1 MADNKND
8 GSKEGFLG
16 RWSQRKQD
24 IRAGKPLAEPEITV
38 KPAALNPNALKTEAI
53 GAGKAEK
60 ANKADTSTDTAAL
73 EEKPEAKPEAP
84 LPTMADVHKLT
95 AESDFSPFVAKN
107 VSPEVRNS
115 AMKKLFTDPHY
126 NVMDRL
132 DIYIDDYS
140 QPDPMPES
148 MLRQLASAKFLNLF
162 KAEEEAEAQAEA
174 VAAAEK
180 TALEAKT
187 DNAANAS
194 KAAITTNTDPLL
206 GDDAN
211 TVSMQSVAQ
220 SATDNLPTQTIALA
234 TSLSGPNDDHSDMRL
249 QQNHTAGPHKLGRS
263 AE

>member
-1 MADNKND
+1 MTD
-8 GSKEGFLG
+8 GFLG

-24 IRAGKPLAEPEITV
+24 IRAGKPLIEPEKPEVVV
-38 KPAALNPNALKTEAI
+38 KAAVPS
-53 GAGKAEK
+53 
-60 ANKADTSTDTAAL
+60 ANKQHEQAPNIAAT
-73 EEKPEAKPEAP
+73 EEKPDAP

-162 KAEEEAEAQAEA
+162 KAEEEAEA
-174 VAAAEK
+174 AAEK
-180 TALEAKT
+180 AALEAK
-187 DNAANAS
+187 
-194 KAAITTNTDPLL
+194 TDPLL

-220 SATDNLPTQTIALA
+220 SATENLPTQTIATASPEA
-234 TSLSGPNDDHSDMRL
+234 TPLSGPNDDHSDLRL
-249 QQNHTAGPHKLGRS
+249 QQNHAAGPHKLRRS

>member
-1 MADNKND
+1 MAD
-8 GSKEGFLG
+8 GFLG

-38 KPAALNPNALKTEAI
+38 NPVVLT
-53 GAGKAEK
+53 
-60 ANKADTSTDTAAL
+60 KADDKTDNATKSNNTFDMATA
-73 EEKPEAKPEAP
+73 EEKPEIP
-84 LPTMADVHKLT
+84 LPTMADVHQLT
-95 AESDFSPFVAKN
+95 AESDFSPFVARN

-140 QPDPMPES
+140 LPDPIPES
-148 MLRQLASAKFLNLF
+148 MLRQMVSAKFLNLF
-162 KAEEEAEAQAEA
+162 KAEEEAEAKE
-174 VAAAEK
+174 AAEK
-180 TALEAKT
+180 AALGKVAV
-187 DNAANAS
+187 
-194 KAAITTNTDPLL
+194 

-220 SATDNLPTQTIALA
+220 SNIENLSPLKTLI
-234 TSLSGPNDDHSDMRL
+234 SGPNDDHSDLRL
-249 QQNHTAGPHKLGRS
+249 QQNHAAGPHKLGRG

>member
-1 MADNKND
+1 MADSKNE

-24 IRAGKPLAEPEITV
+24 IRAGKPLAEPEIAS
-38 KPAALNPNALKTEAI
+38 KPVVLSND
-53 GAGKAEK
+53 AEK
-60 ANKADTSTDTAAL
+60 AHIANKASEIATD
-73 EEKPEAKPEAP
+73 EEKPEIP
-84 LPTMADVHKLT
+84 LPTMADVHELT

-115 AMKKLFTDPHY
+115 AMKKLFADPHY

-140 QPDPMPES
+140 KPDPIPES
-148 MLRQLASAKFLNLF
+148 MLRQMVSAKFLNLF
-162 KAEEEAEAQAEA
+162 KEEEEAEAKAEA
-174 VAAAEK
+174 EK
-180 TALEAKT
+180 AVLEENKLK
-187 DNAANAS
+187 NS
-194 KAAITTNTDPLL
+194 SPV

-220 SATDNLPTQTIALA
+220 STTKNLPTLTASDSTHI
-234 TSLSGPNDDHSDMRL
+234 SGPNDDHSDLRL
-249 QQNHTAGPHKLGRS
+249 QQNHAAGPHKLGRG

>member
-1 MADNKND
+1 MADSKNE
-8 GSKEGFLG
+8 GSNAGFLG

-24 IRAGKPLAEPEITV
+24 IRAGKPLAEPEVTAKPVVLAKTGDITDNASDI
-38 KPAALNPNALKTEAI
+38 AAV
-53 GAGKAEK
+53 
-60 ANKADTSTDTAAL
+60 
-73 EEKPEAKPEAP
+73 EEKPEIP
-84 LPTMADVHKLT
+84 LPTMADVHQLT

-140 QPDPMPES
+140 LPDPIPES
-148 MLRQLASAKFLNLF
+148 MLRQMVSAKFLNLF
-162 KAEEEAEAQAEA
+162 KAEEEAEA
-174 VAAAEK
+174 AAEK
-180 TALEAKT
+180 AALEAKRGE
-187 DNAANAS
+187 AGAS
-194 KAAITTNTDPLL
+194 IEATI

-220 SATDNLPTQTIALA
+220 STAESLPVQAIAD
-234 TSLSGPNDDHSDMRL
+234 TTHNKTPISGPNDDHSDLRL
-249 QQNHTAGPHKLGRS
+249 QQNHAAGPHKLGRS

>member
-1 MADNKND
+1 MADSKNE

-24 IRAGKPLAEPEITV
+24 IRAGKPLAEPEIAS
-38 KPAALNPNALKTEAI
+38 KPVVLSND
-53 GAGKAEK
+53 AEK
-60 ANKADTSTDTAAL
+60 AHIANKASEIATD
-73 EEKPEAKPEAP
+73 EEKPEIP
-84 LPTMADVHKLT
+84 LPTMADVHELT

-140 QPDPMPES
+140 KPDPIPES
-148 MLRQLASAKFLNLF
+148 MLRQMVSAKFLNLF
-162 KAEEEAEAQAEA
+162 KEEEEAEAKAEA
-174 VAAAEK
+174 EK
-180 TALEAKT
+180 AVLEENKLK
-187 DNAANAS
+187 NS
-194 KAAITTNTDPLL
+194 SPV

-220 SATDNLPTQTIALA
+220 STTKNLPTLTASDSTHI
-234 TSLSGPNDDHSDMRL
+234 SGPNDDHSDLRL
-249 QQNHTAGPHKLGRS
+249 QQNHAAGPHKLGRG

>member
-1 MADNKND
+1 MADSKNE

-38 KPAALNPNALKTEAI
+38 KPAALKPVALENDAI
-53 GAGKAEK
+53 GAEK
-60 ANKADTSTDTAAL
+60 TDKTTGIAAV
-73 EEKPEAKPEAP
+73 EEKPETP
-84 LPTMADVHKLT
+84 LPTMADVHQLT

-107 VSPEVRNS
+107 VSPEVRNT

-140 QPDPMPES
+140 QPDPIPES
-148 MLRQLASAKFLNLF
+148 MLRQMVSAKFLNLF
-162 KAEEEAEAQAEA
+162 KAEEEAEA
-174 VAAAEK
+174 AAEK
-180 TALEAKT
+180 AALEAKT
-187 DNAANAS
+187 G
-194 KAAITTNTDPLL
+194 KTDPLV

-220 SATDNLPTQTIALA
+220 SNTENLPIQTIDLSAPPL
-234 TSLSGPNDDHSDMRL
+234 TPISGPNDDHSDLRL
-249 QQNHTAGPHKLGRS
+249 QQNHAAGLQKLGRG

>member
-1 MADNKND
+1 MADSKNE

-24 IRAGKPLAEPEITV
+24 IRAGKPLAEPVIAPTLLTPRASANQISSASSELAEESSN
-38 KPAALNPNALKTEAI
+38 AAKF
-53 GAGKAEK
+53 
-60 ANKADTSTDTAAL
+60 
-73 EEKPEAKPEAP
+73 EEKPEIP

-140 QPDPMPES
+140 QPDPIPES
-148 MLRQLASAKFLNLF
+148 MLRQMVSAKFLNLF
-162 KAEEEAEAQAEA
+162 KAEEEAET
-174 VAAAEK
+174 AAEK
-180 TALEAKT
+180 AALEAKT
-187 DNAANAS
+187 G
-194 KAAITTNTDPLL
+194 KTDPLV

-220 SATDNLPTQTIALA
+220 SSTENLPTPTIALA
-234 TSLSGPNDDHSDMRL
+234 TPISGPNDDHSDLRL
-249 QQNHTAGPHKLGRS
+249 QQNHATGPQKSGRGT
-263 AE
+263 E

>member
-1 MADNKND
+1 MADSKN
-8 GSKEGFLG
+8 EGFLG

-24 IRAGKPLAEPEITV
+24 IRAGKPLAEPEI
-38 KPAALNPNALKTEAI
+38 ALKPVALKNEAND
-53 GAGKAEK
+53 ADK
-60 ANKADTSTDTAAL
+60 ANNIDTASAVTAI
-73 EEKPEAKPEAP
+73 EEKPETPM
-84 LPTMADVHKLT
+84 PTMADVHDLT

-140 QPDPMPES
+140 QPDPIPES
-148 MLRQLASAKFLNLF
+148 MLRQMVSAKFLNLF
-162 KAEEEAEAQAEA
+162 KAEEEAEA
-174 VAAAEK
+174 AAEK
-180 TALEAKT
+180 AALEAKAGKT
-187 DNAANAS
+187 EALIAAS
-194 KAAITTNTDPLL
+194 V

-220 SATDNLPTQTIALA
+220 STTENLPMHSASDTTPNTTLI
-234 TSLSGPNDDHSDMRL
+234 SGPHDDHSDLRL
-249 QQNHTAGPHKLGRS
+249 QQNHAAGPHKLGRG